1 MFFDFVVKL
10 EGLVRIFLSCI
21 EARVKVMKTYLTPI
35 FSSSQVSSNLVMKL
49 FLFVL
54 LGLVALISCEDV
66 ESELDTEL
74 SDSEGKSSA
83 FLNKF

>member
-1 MFFDFVVKL
+1 MKL
-10 EGLVRIFLSCI
+10 ESLVRIFLSCI

-35 FSSSQVSSNLVMKL
+35 FSSSQVSPNLVMKL

-83 FLNKF
+83 FPNKF